1 MGMVA
6 ATLQRLAA
14 GGRVRELRAAR
25 YRRFVRGCA
34 VRPEDKILNVGAGRG
49 GALERFNRVNPIVAL
64 DLDLSAPSGWLT
76 QENVAIVAGD
86 GRALP
91 FEDGSFD
98 ICFCSSVVQYVP
110 VEERAAFA
118 AEIRR
123 VADRYF
129 VQTPNRWFPIE
140 PHYLVPFFQFL
151 PRRVQRW
158 VNAHVGLGWRG
169 RGSWTE
175 TRMLTARELQRLFPD
190 ARIERERLYGLTKSL
205 MAVRG
210 PR

>member
-1 MGMVA
+1 MLA
-6 ATLQRLAA
+6 ATLQRFAA
-14 GGRVRELRAAR
+14 GRRVSELREAR
-25 YRRFVRGCA
+25 YRHFVRGCA
-34 VRPEDKILNVGAGRG
+34 LRPADTILNVGAGRG
-49 GALERFNRVNPIVAL
+49 GGLERFNRENPIVAL
-64 DLDLSAPSGWLT
+64 DLQPEARGWLA
-76 QENVAIVAGD
+76 QENVEIVAGD
-86 GRALP
+86 ARALP

-98 ICFCSSVVQYVP
+98 VCFCSSVVQYVAI
-110 VEERAAFA
+110 EERGTFA

-175 TRMLTARELQRLFPD
+175 TRMLTARELRRLFPD

-205 MAVRG
+205 MAIRG

>member
-14 GGRVRELRAAR
+14 GGRVGELRAAR
-25 YRRFVRGCA
+25 YRRFVHGCA
-34 VRPEDKILNVGAGRG
+34 VIPEDTILNVGAGRG
-49 GALERFNRVNPIVAL
+49 GALERFTRVNPIVAL
-64 DLDLSAPSGWLT
+64 DLDLSTPSGWLT

-91 FEDGSFD
+91 FESGSFD

-110 VEERAAFA
+110 AEERAAFA